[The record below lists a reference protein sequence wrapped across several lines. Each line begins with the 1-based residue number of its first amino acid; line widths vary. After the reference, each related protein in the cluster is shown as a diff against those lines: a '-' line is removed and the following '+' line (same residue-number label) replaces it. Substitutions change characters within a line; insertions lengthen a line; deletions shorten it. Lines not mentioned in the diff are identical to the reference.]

1 MQGLWT
7 IYRRELAGL
16 FLSPLA
22 WILLTIALFAHGYF
36 FIVYLVGV
44 TGRDLRAAMQLALA
58 GDVFWW
64 FMLLLPPLLTMR
76 MISEEARSGVLEFLL
91 TAPASDLAVI
101 LGKLGAATS
110 FMGILWSSV
119 LVYGLL
125 AQLLGVS
132 PDWIPAL
139 SGVLGATLISGLF
152 SSIGLVASALSSTPI
167 LAAFG
172 AVVLNFIVIAL
183 PSLDALLKLPPGHW
197 AKVALGHASVVSQ
210 YQSSFGIGVLDSKH
224 LVFFLVWTAFFV
236 FIATRLLEKRRWS

>member
-7 IYRRELAGL
+7 IYRRETAGL

-22 WILLTIALFAHGYF
+22 WILLTIALLAHGQVF
-36 FIVYLVGV
+36 MLYLMQ

-58 GDVFWW
+58 GDLFWW

-91 TAPASDLAVI
+91 TSPASDLAVI
-101 LGKLGAATS
+101 LGKLGAATT

-119 LVYGLL
+119 LVYGGC
-125 AQLLGVS
+125 AHALGVQ
-132 PDWIPAL
+132 PDWIPVF
-139 SGVLGATLISGLF
+139 SGLLGATLVSGLF
-152 SSIGLVASALSSTPI
+152 ASVGLVASALSSTPI
-167 LAAFG
+167 LAAFA
-172 AVVLNFIVIAL
+172 AVVMNFMIIML
-183 PSLDALLKLPPGHW
+183 PSLDALLRLPPGHW

-224 LVFFLVWTAFFV
+224 LLFFLVWTAFFV

>member
-7 IYRRELAGL
+7 IYRRETAGL

-22 WILLTIALFAHGYF
+22 WILLTIALFAHGQVF
-36 FIVYLVGV
+36 MLYLMQ

-58 GDVFWW
+58 GDLFWW

-91 TAPASDLAVI
+91 TSPASDLAVI
-101 LGKLGAATS
+101 LGKLGAATT

-119 LVYGLL
+119 LVYGGC
-125 AQLLGVS
+125 AHLLGVQ
-132 PDWIPAL
+132 PDWIPAF
-139 SGVLGATLISGLF
+139 SGLLGATLVSGLF
-152 SSIGLVASALSSTPI
+152 ASVGLVASALSSTPI
-167 LAAFG
+167 LAAFA
-172 AVVLNFIVIAL
+172 AVVMNFMIIML
-183 PSLDALLKLPPGHW
+183 PSLDALLRLPPGHW

-224 LVFFLVWTAFFV
+224 LLFFLVWTAFFV